1 MFTRAFWWEKII
13 NYLQNAVIGNE
24 IGSIQPQ
31 AAQAYD
37 LSGTTDITIL
47 NGLDTVCH
55 KNNHKLLKM
64 HSVKYIVSG
73 VVFVPCRILVSFLCF
88 LAALVALRYSDCA
101 LDNK

>member
-1 MFTRAFWWEKII
+1 MVGALLVR
-13 NYLQNAVIGNE
+13 
-24 IGSIQPQ
+24 SQ

-37 LSGTTDITIL
+37 LSGTTDITIVNNL
-47 NGLDTVCH
+47 IHWICH